1 MNSSL
6 TLRERL
12 RRHRRKKVWRLLR
25 LLCLIVLT
33 GVGCVYG
40 WRYLHSP
47 GLAFGSVSIHGSSLL
62 QPKDVVALVGCGDGP
77 LNLFNASLPR
87 LREALAHDVRFE
99 SSEVNYRFPAT
110 IQVTVQE
117 REPAI
122 YVANSYHSYLQ
133 LDYNGNVIN
142 VTTTIPDAKAPVLVG
157 EKCGNIYIGD
167 VIANANVKAILRFLQ
182 QLTPEARQRIGEIA
196 VDDKQ
201 NVKLRMTGSLP
212 IIVGR
217 VQELEQK
224 APVFM
229 TVFAEIKDK
238 EIKAEYIDLTF
249 AKPYIKLLPDWQKQ
263 KES

>member
-6 TLRERL
+6 TMRERL

-25 LLCLIVLT
+25 LLCLTVLL
-33 GVGCVYG
+33 GVGCIHG

-47 GLAFGSVSIHGSSLL
+47 ALAFGSVSIHGSSLL
-62 QPKDVVALVGCGDGP
+62 QEKYIIAMAGCGDGP
-77 LNLFNASLPR
+77 LNLFNASLPH
-87 LREALAHDVRFE
+87 LREALAHDVRFK

-110 IQVTVQE
+110 IQVIVEE

-133 LDYNGNVIN
+133 LDYNGTVIN
-142 VTTTIPDAKAPVLVG
+142 VMATIPDARAPVLVG
-157 EKCGNIYIGD
+157 EKCGNVYVGD
-167 VIANANVKAILRFLQ
+167 VIANTNIMAILRFLQ

-196 VDDKQ
+196 VDDRQK
-201 NVKLRMTGSLP
+201 VILRMTGSLP
-212 IIVGR
+212 IIVGD
-217 VQELEQK
+217 VQKLEQK
-224 APVFM
+224 AAVFM
-229 TVFAEIKDK
+229 TVFTEIKDK

-249 AKPYIKLLPDWQKQ
+249 AKPYIKLLPGWQKQ

>member
-1 MNSSL
+1 MDSSL
-6 TLRERL
+6 TIRERL
-12 RRHRRKKVWRLLR
+12 RRHRRRRLWHLLR

-33 GVGCVYG
+33 GIGCVYG

-47 GLAFGSVSIHGSSLL
+47 ALAFGNVSIHGSSLIRE
-62 QPKDVVALVGCGDGP
+62 KDVVALVGCGDGP

-87 LREALAHDVRFE
+87 LREALAHDVRFKNT
-99 SSEVNYRFPAT
+99 EVAYRFPAT
-110 IQVTVQE
+110 VQVIVEE

-133 LDYNGNVIN
+133 LDYNGTVIN

-167 VIANANVKAILRFLQ
+167 VIANKNVIAILKFLQ
-182 QLTPEARQRIGEIA
+182 QLSPEARQRIGEIA

-201 NVKLRMTGSLP
+201 NVKLRMTGSFP

-217 VQELEQK
+217 IQELEQK

-238 EIKAEYIDLTF
+238 VIKAEYIDLTF
-249 AKPYIKLLPDWQKQ
+249 AKPYIKLLPDWENTNKL
-263 KES
+263 